1 MRCGGWGEQW
11 ACFVIG
17 ILIWPLWWVASV
29 AVEGWQ
35 VAQGAW
41 LEGSNAQCSR
51 TDLPH
56 ATATSISCSWLPLP
70 VPQVCG
76 SVLVPL

>member
-1 MRCGGWGEQW
+1 MHDTISHPSNPALSDTTFEQSAGAAQQPMRCGGWGEQW

-41 LEGSNAQCSR
+41 L
-51 TDLPH
+51 
-56 ATATSISCSWLPLP
+56 
-70 VPQVCG
+70 
-76 SVLVPL
+76 